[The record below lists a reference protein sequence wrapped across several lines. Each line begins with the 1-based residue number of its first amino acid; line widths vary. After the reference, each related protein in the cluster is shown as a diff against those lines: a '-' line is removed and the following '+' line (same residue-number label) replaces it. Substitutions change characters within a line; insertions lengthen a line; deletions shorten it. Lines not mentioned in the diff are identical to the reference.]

1 MAGAG
6 LLAISIGRK
15 TLTIRQEAVQ
25 REVTVGRFAGF
36 SRGRQTW
43 LATVTHTTKV
53 TTAVK
58 GLTPRKTSK
67 QEKSALGRF
76 FFGVSSVMSQS

>member
-15 TLTIRQEAVQ
+15 TSTIRQEAVQ
-25 REVTVGRFAGF
+25 REVTVEHSAGF
-36 SRGRQTW
+36 SQGRQTW
-43 LATVTHTTKV
+43 LATVTRTTKV

-58 GLTPRKTSK
+58 GLTPRKTAK
-67 QEKSALGRF
+67 QKKSALGRF
-76 FFGVSSVMSQS
+76 FYGVSSVMSRS